1 MIEARARDFRL
12 DTRLRDAC
20 AEDIE
25 MSCAWD
31 KDQSKAVAN
40 ADGHV
45 IRCLQVRCH
54 VFLLNIRFIMWVAP
68 SWTSSADCVS
78 IATPDII

>member
-1 MIEARARDFRL
+1 MTSAWTRGCAMHARR
-12 DTRLRDAC
+12 
-20 AEDIE
+20 DIE

-45 IRCLQVRCH
+45 IRCLQGAFVM
-54 VFLLNIRFIMWVAP
+54 FF
-68 SWTSSADCVS
+68 S
-78 IATPDII
+78 